1 MYIDLPE
8 NTNFKGFFII
18 SKDESEEELLPSLFA
33 YTENEYIKLN
43 LRVSV
48 ILTIP
53 YVSTE
58 IN

>member
-8 NTNFKGFFII
+8 NTNFKGFFIT

-43 LRVSV
+43 LLVSV